1 MGGEVEGVRAR
12 QPRSGSSP
20 GPATASA
27 RGALLPSEPIS
38 ARQPTEGALSRIAG
52 RGQPLVHPPRPSVE
66 KGRGALGTAS
76 SERYVPMTGGVAG
89 APLRLAQL
97 AASDADQIQ
106 DSTMTAHEDSRR
118 RIAEWMQPVVE
129 RDARIAWRWRS
140 PVEEGGRSRCERTR
154 LDPSIEASISASL
167 GTSQA
172 RLARW
177 RRERRGGLHLAGAS
191 TERREDRL
199 ARGVPARR
207 LGRAAIRGRA
217 GRGNRAA
224 AILPGGDWLPL
235 RAG

>member
-1 MGGEVEGVRAR
+1 MRAH

-38 ARQPTEGALSRIAG
+38 ARQLTEGALSRIAG

-66 KGRGALGTAS
+66 KGRGASGTAS

-89 APLRLAQL
+89 APLRLASL
-97 AASDADQIQ
+97 AASDADQVQ
-106 DSTMTAHEDSRR
+106 DSTRTAHEDSRR
-118 RIAEWMQPVVE
+118 RIAEWMQPFVE
-129 RDARIAWRWRS
+129 HTARVAWRWRS
-140 PVEEGGRSRCERTR
+140 PVEEGHRSRCERTR
-154 LDPSIEASISASL
+154 LDPSIEASLSASL

-172 RLARW
+172 RFARW
-177 RRERRGGLHLAGAS
+177 RRERCGGLHLACAS
-191 TERREDRL
+191 AESREERP
-199 ARGVPARR
+199 ARSVTARR
-207 LGRAAIRGRA
+207 LDRAAIRGRD

-224 AILPGGDWLPL
+224 AVLPGRNWLPL